1 VAAGQISHLVCST
14 PSEATMQ
21 QVCARSKTLNAGN
34 MYVTGDGLPNPWDT
48 LPAETYWTS
57 SIAACR

>member
-1 VAAGQISHLVCST
+1 
-14 PSEATMQ
+14 MQ